1 MSRFLVVKNMV
12 NLETR
17 FFALPGGCDRI
28 SAMRV
33 SKDRER
39 LVVGF
44 AGTGIGGLAFYEL
57 KG

>member
-1 MSRFLVVKNMV
+1 MVKNMV